1 MKAIINI
8 LLCVFLTSIISSAE
22 AQTLNK
28 LKSSKS
34 SVSGSSSLHEWES
47 EITKLEW
54 SGLLSVEDNKL
65 AVGKDVV
72 VKIPVKSIKS
82 TKGNMMDNKTY
93 DAFNADKNPTIT
105 FKLIS
110 IKISGTG
117 KDYILDATGTLIM
130 AGASKNIGMTLK
142 ASLLPNGDIQL
153 TGNKK
158 LNMKDFGMEP
168 PTAMLGT
175 IKVGEEVTVA
185 FDLIIT
191 R

>member
-1 MKAIINI
+1 MKAPINI
-8 LLCVFLTSIISSAE
+8 LLCVFLISMFNVVC
-22 AQTLNK
+22 AQTLSK
-28 LKSSKS
+28 LKNSKTA
-34 SVSGSSSLHEWES
+34 VSGTSSLHEWES

-54 SGLLSVEDNKL
+54 TGILSLEDKKL
-65 AVGKDVV
+65 ALVKDVV

-82 TKGNMMDNKTY
+82 TKGSMMDNKTY
-93 DAFNADKNPTIT
+93 DAFNAEKNPTIT
-105 FKLIS
+105 FKLLS

-130 AGASKNIGMTLK
+130 AGASKNIGMTMK
-142 ASLLPNGDIQL
+142 ATLLPNGDMQL

-158 LNMKDFGMEP
+158 INMKDFGMEP

-175 IKVGEEVTVA
+175 IKVGEEVTVT

-191 R
+191 Q